1 MVVPFVCGS
10 IIEQAYPI
18 WNSLA
23 KVPKRM
29 DPLLVKYESGL
40 FQLWLMNYNFW
51 FIWQPR
57 TIIAISWTR
66 IHSVYW
72 RLPEHECFI
81 RYRIH
86 VMYRYVSYR
95 INPMLWKSYDSY
107 YFMTL
112 YFYWYKSHARMFSGA
127 NGIRFQRRL
136 EESNGHDRSK
146 LSQSWL
152 LWLIKMI
159 GNVIYVRS
167 KVINRKTHQAINPI
181 CTVNA

>member
-40 FQLWLMNYNFW
+40 FQSWLMNYNFW

-57 TIIAISWTR
+57 TLIAISKT
-66 IHSVYW
+66 IILSVHW
-72 RLPEHECFI
+72 CLPEHECII

-86 VMYRYVSYR
+86 VMYRYGPYR
-95 INPMLWKSYDSY
+95 INPMLWISYDSY
-107 YFMTL
+107 HLMTSC
-112 YFYWYKSHARMFSGA
+112 YDIFIDIKSHVRMLSGA

-152 LWLIKMI
+152 LWLIKMTARRPEI
-159 GNVIYVRS
+159 
-167 KVINRKTHQAINPI
+167 
-181 CTVNA
+181 